1 MTRPAAPALAS
12 PELLDA
18 LAEAVVVIE
27 AGRVVG
33 LNRAA
38 AELLRVPAERAAGR
52 PAIEV
57 LRHHR
62 LEEVALGGGEAELEL
77 GGRLVLAR
85 GLPGGLILE
94 DVTESRRRE
103 GELREVMAVLSHEF
117 RTPVAAVKGLLEAL
131 QYELPDERRARFVEI
146 ALGETD
152 RLVRLVEDLTVGFR
166 PTRER
171 RFPVE
176 DALERV
182 LGLVS
187 RELIERDVRVRVA
200 GERALV
206 RADPDKL
213 AQVLINLVENAA
225 RHGPNPGL
233 VRVRAELA
241 GPGSVAVRVLDE
253 GAELPDYGSLFD
265 AHRRGPGATGPGTGM
280 GLYIVRSIV
289 EAWGG
294 RVWAHHG
301 PHPDGGLGNEFGFTL
316 PAG

>member
-1 MTRPAAPALAS
+1 MIPPAQTALAA

-18 LAEAVVVIE
+18 LREAVVVIRD
-27 AGRVVG
+27 GRVSF

-38 AELLRVPAERAAGR
+38 AELLKVPAARAAGR
-52 PAIEV
+52 PVIEV

-62 LEEVALGGGEAELEL
+62 LEQVALHGGETELEV
-77 GGRLVLAR
+77 GGRLVRAR
-85 GLPGGLILE
+85 GQPGALILE
-94 DVTESRRRE
+94 DITDARRQE
-103 GELREVMAVLSHEF
+103 TGLREVMAVLSHEF

-131 QYELPDERRARFVEI
+131 QYDLAPEQRARFLEI

-171 RFPVE
+171 SFPVE
-176 DALERV
+176 DALGRV

-187 RELIERDVRVRVA
+187 RELIERDMSVRFA
-200 GERALV
+200 GERVLV

-213 AQVLINLVENAA
+213 AQVLINLVENAV
-225 RHGPNPGL
+225 RHGPSPGL
-233 VRVRAELA
+233 VRVRAEPA
-241 GPGSVAVRVLDE
+241 EPGRVAIVVRDE
-253 GAELPDYGSLFD
+253 GAELADYESLFE

-289 EAWGG
+289 NAWGG
-294 RVWAHHG
+294 RVWARHG
-301 PHPDGGLGNEFGFTL
+301 PHPDGAHGNEFGFTL